1 MNLPNLSLGSD
12 SKILALIN
20 EAPGNFFSLEA
31 NGSAVLPAKFYK
43 DNRPEFL
50 TRLNGYLNS
59 DLSAE
64 GIYTINNGTTRKVRP
79 IFYIQKGTNQALAS
93 IPMKEDK
100 SNLELVREN
109 AELKARLNYLELQFN
124 DLQEQLAETESE
136 LSEAPEPN
144 PAPNPWASLAES
156 IAPVA
161 GQILAAMA
169 AKYLTPNTNEQSE
182 NRPGT
187 TCTRP
192 MEVRYPRRNVEY
204 ASEPLQ
210 NPGADHTGNLSGDD
224 YPGAAVRD
232 FGT

>member
-136 LSEAPEPN
+136 LSEAPDPN

-169 AKYLTPNTNEQSE
+169 AKYLTPNTNEQSQ

-187 TCTRP
+187 ASAGTVA
-192 MEVRYPRRNVEY
+192 VRYPRRNVEPI
-204 ASEPLQ
+204 ADQVQGAEPNYSGDLQ
-210 NPGADHTGNLSGDD
+210 GDD
-224 YPGAAVRD
+224 YSGAAIRN
-232 FGT
+232 FSS